1 MSDLNNVLKEKY
13 CQFLLLI
20 SSNEDDETKKYDI
33 ENFIETQSEVTNFI
47 DLFLN
52 NYFLHIQEIL
62 EQNIDF
68 FATQKKYVLISKK
81 GKQMKKRNPRRSYLF
96 GREDEQLFYQY
107 LVKNK
112 KIQYKQ
118 GAKYLE
124 SLTEVL
130 NSIVYKDDNDKYV
143 LNQEFLDCYDN
154 CENKDKY
161 QVIVDNI
168 DSIMKTFEENDEES
182 TEEEDLEED
191 NDSKDSND
199 ADVESG
205 GSSGNEMPEMPNI
218 PGMPNIDFLKNSK
231 IGQLAEK
238 ISQNIDVNN
247 LDSENPADL
256 MKALFSGEGGNKGIQ
271 NIVSQVFSQ
280 VQETMAD
287 ENSGFNENDL
297 ANEAQQFLGSM
308 GKNMGGMG
316 GLGNIAEIFGNMND
330 FEDGGSVP
338 KTSKKSKKKGKK
350 TK

>member
-1 MSDLNNVLKEKY
+1 MSDLHNVLKEKY
-13 CQFLLLI
+13 TEFLLLV
-20 SSNEDDETKKYDI
+20 SSNEEDETKKYDI
-33 ENFIETQSEVTNFI
+33 ENFVETQSDSINFI
-47 DLFLN
+47 ELFLN
-52 NYFLHIQEIL
+52 NFFLHTHEIL

-68 FATQKKYVLISKK
+68 FATQKKYVLITKK

-124 SLTEVL
+124 ILGVIL
-130 NSIVYKDDNDKYV
+130 NSLVYKEEKSGKYV
-143 LNQEFLDCYDN
+143 FHQEFLECYEN
-154 CENKDKY
+154 HENKDKY
-161 QVIVDNI
+161 QILVDNI
-168 DSIMKTFEENDEES
+168 DNILKTFEENDEES
-182 TEEEDLEED
+182 IEVEDLEEED
-191 NDSKDSND
+191 NDSKDSNED
-199 ADVESG
+199 ETPSG
-205 GSSGNEMPEMPNI
+205 QQEMPNM
-218 PGMPNIDFLKNSK
+218 PGMPGMDFLKNSK

-238 ISQNIDVNN
+238 ISKNIDVEN
-247 LDSENPADL
+247 LDQENPADL
-256 MKALFSGEGGNKGIQ
+256 MKALFSGEGNNKGIQ

-297 ANEAQQFLGSM
+297 ANEAQSFLGSM

-316 GLGNIAEIFGNMND
+316 GLGNIAEVFGNMND

-338 KTSKKSKKKGKK
+338 KTSKKGKKKGKK
-350 TK
+350 RK